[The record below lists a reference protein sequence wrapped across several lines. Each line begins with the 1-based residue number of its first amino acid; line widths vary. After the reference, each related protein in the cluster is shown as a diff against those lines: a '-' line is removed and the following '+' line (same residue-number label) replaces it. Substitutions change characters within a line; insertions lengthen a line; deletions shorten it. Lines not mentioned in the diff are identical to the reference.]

1 MKPAKRLEPQWHT
14 ADILDYGILKENAK
28 SNRNH
33 MTQAEFVFWSLVKS
47 SGLGEKCRRQYI
59 IGQYIVDFFFRKSRL
74 IVEIDGEYHKT
85 EAQTMQDKSRQ
96 EWLEQ
101 QGYGVIRFTNE
112 EIMYQTD
119 AVLEKIKNLIIAK

>member
-1 MKPAKRLEPQWHT
+1 
-14 ADILDYGILKENAK
+14 
-28 SNRNH
+28 
-33 MTQAEFVFWSLVKS
+33 
-47 SGLGEKCRRQYI
+47 
-59 IGQYIVDFFFRKSRL
+59 
-74 IVEIDGEYHKT
+74 
-85 EAQTMQDKSRQ
+85 MQDKSRQ

>member
-1 MKPAKRLEPQWHT
+1 
-14 ADILDYGILKENAK
+14 
-28 SNRNH
+28 
-33 MTQAEFVFWSLVKS
+33 MTQAEVVFWSLVKS

-112 EIMYQTD
+112 EIMYQKD